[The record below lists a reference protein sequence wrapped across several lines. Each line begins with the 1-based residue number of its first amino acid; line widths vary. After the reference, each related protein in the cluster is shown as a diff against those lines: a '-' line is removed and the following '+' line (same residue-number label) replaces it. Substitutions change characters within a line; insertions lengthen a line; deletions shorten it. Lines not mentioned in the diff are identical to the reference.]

1 MAASSPGR
9 SGPITRPG
17 STRVVQGA
25 ARPTHVAT
33 SRGGSGVPRGG
44 RSPTAGARPPQ
55 SIEPL
60 FRMATG
66 RATTCPGAAWTSAGS
81 TGVYALSVAG
91 VSILQFEHDRQLIA
105 AREPVADAIAELA
118 THHDRLT
125 QRIEAVRGAYER
137 AADRYGL
144 VSDELRRL
152 HDRLADLHGQVA
164 AIEGAAGRLPT
175 AISLPTVPQVKPAP
189 APVAAPA
196 PKSHAKTGA
205 SGGG

>member
-1 MAASSPGR
+1 MGRPSQPPPKPASDSRPR
-9 SGPITRPG
+9 SSSKRPY
-17 STRVVQGA
+17 
-25 ARPTHVAT
+25 HVAVAV
-33 SRGGSGVPRGG
+33 G
-44 RSPTAGARPPQ
+44 
-55 SIEPL
+55 L
-60 FRMATG
+60 
-66 RATTCPGAAWTSAGS
+66 S
-81 TGVYALSVAG
+81 TGVYALSLAG

-189 APVAAPA
+189 APVVAAPA

>member
-17 STRVVQGA
+17 STRVVQGV

-44 RSPTAGARPPQ
+44 GSPAAGARPSQ
-55 SIEPL
+55 SVEPL
-60 FRMATG
+60 FRMA
-66 RATTCPGAAWTSAGS
+66 ATTCPGAAWTSAGS

-105 AREPVADAIAELA
+105 AREPLADPIAELA
-118 THHDRLT
+118 THDDRLAH
-125 QRIEAVRGAYER
+125 RIEAVRGAYER

-144 VSDELRRL
+144 VNDELRRL

-175 AISLPTVPQVKPAP
+175 AISLPTVPQVKTAP
-189 APVAAPA
+189 APVVTAPA
-196 PKSHAKTGA
+196 PKSYVRTGA